1 MRNLTDVF
9 TEIELLRA
17 AMRDVVEAEGGKF
30 WIKNW
35 QGKHAAVIARAMA
48 SPERT

>member
-17 AMRDVVEAEGGKF
+17 AMRDVCRVMNVPLAEADRLAKL
-30 WIKNW
+30 I
-35 QGKHAAVIARAMA
+35 
-48 SPERT
+48 